1 MIIWL
6 ASYPKS
12 GNTWVRSFLTT
23 VLYSVDGENSF
34 EHLYKIKQ
42 FPLSTQLN
50 NYIDDYKDMGQLARS
65 WLIAQQAIN
74 LDGKIKLFKTHHVNC
89 KIDNQPFTD
98 LDNTLG
104 VVHIVRDPRNVV
116 TSIKNHYSLPN
127 IKAAKNFLLD
137 DNMWIQRP
145 EKERGQNDGRVV
157 PTLISSWKTNYQSWK
172 NKSKNYL
179 LIRYEDLVNNPFES
193 FKKICE
199 YISKLMDIEIKDEKI
214 EKAILTNSFEKLKKL
229 EEMGKFDEYKVR
241 LKTEKEFKF
250 FNLGPNNSWE
260 KILDKETIDDIQN
273 SFSIE
278 MKELN
283 YV

>member
-12 GNTWVRSFLTT
+12 GNTWVRSFLATI
-23 VLYSVDGENSF
+23 LFSIDGENSF
-34 EHLYKIKQ
+34 EHLHKIKQ
-42 FPLSTQLN
+42 FPLSSQLN
-50 NYIDDYKDMGQLARS
+50 NYINDYKDMVQLSRS

-89 KIDNQPFTD
+89 KIHNQPFTD
-98 LDNTLG
+98 LNNTLG
-104 VVHIVRDPRNVV
+104 VIHIVRDPRNVV

-127 IKAAKNFLLD
+127 IQSAKNFLLD

-145 EKERGQNDGRVV
+145 EKERNQNNDRVT

-172 NKSKNYL
+172 DKSKNYL

-193 FKKICE
+193 FKKISE
-199 YISKLMDIEIKDEKI
+199 YISKLMDIEISDKKI

-229 EEMGKFDEYKVR
+229 EEMGKFDEYKIR
-241 LKTEKEFKF
+241 LRTEKEFKF
-250 FNLGPNNSWE
+250 FNLGPNNSWK
-260 KILDKETIDDIQN
+260 KILDKETIEDIQN
-273 SFSIE
+273 SFSTE

-283 YV
+283 YI

>member
-74 LDGKIKLFKTHHVNC
+74 LDGKIKLLKTHHVNC

-273 SFSIE
+273 SLSIE

>member
-23 VLYSVDGENSF
+23 VLYSVDRENSF
-34 EHLYKIKQ
+34 EHLSKIKQ
-42 FPLSTQLN
+42 FPVSTQLN

-145 EKERGQNDGRVV
+145 EKESGQNDGRVV

-179 LIRYEDLVNNPFES
+179 LIRYEDLVNSPFES

-229 EEMGKFDEYKVR
+229 EEMGKFEEYKIR

>member
-74 LDGKIKLFKTHHVNC
+74 LDGKIKLLKTHHVNC

>member
-34 EHLYKIKQ
+34 EHLSKIKQ
-42 FPLSTQLN
+42 FPVSTQLN

-145 EKERGQNDGRVV
+145 EKESGQNDGRVV

-179 LIRYEDLVNNPFES
+179 LIRYEDLVNSPFES

-229 EEMGKFDEYKVR
+229 EEMGKFEDYKIR

>member
-145 EKERGQNDGRVV
+145 EKERDQNDGRVV

-260 KILDKETIDDIQN
+260 KILDKETLDDIQN

>member
-250 FNLGPNNSWE
+250 FNLGPNNCWE

>member
-23 VLYSVDGENSF
+23 VLYSIDGENSF

>member
-23 VLYSVDGENSF
+23 VLYSIDGENSF

-145 EKERGQNDGRVV
+145 ERERNQYDERVI

-179 LIRYEDLVNNPFES
+179 LIRYEDLIDSPFDT
-193 FKKICE
+193 FKIICE
-199 YISKLMDIEIKDEKI
+199 YVSRLMDIEIKDEKI
-214 EKAILTNSFEKLKKL
+214 EKAILTNSFEKLKRL
-229 EEMGKFDEYKVR
+229 EEMGKFDEYKNR
-241 LKTEKEFKF
+241 LKTEKDFKF
-250 FNLGPNNSWE
+250 FNLGPNNSWD
-260 KILDKETIDDIQN
+260 KILDNETIEDIQN

-283 YV
+283 YI

>member
-179 LIRYEDLVNNPFES
+179 LIRYEDLINSPFDT
-193 FKKICE
+193 FKIICE
-199 YISKLMDIEIKDEKI
+199 YISKLMNIEIKDEKI

-229 EEMGKFDEYKVR
+229 EEIGKFDEYKIR

>member
-145 EKERGQNDGRVV
+145 EKERDQNDGRVV